1 MPVQFEKVQPSE
13 TDIRLDRWF
22 KRHYPEVSHGEI
34 EKCLRQ
40 KNIRVNQV
48 KATANQRLK
57 AGDLIRIP
65 PFKTKVQTSSPQKKT
80 LTKAQIQFIQ
90 SLVLYKDEEV
100 IVLNKPAGLAVQGG
114 SKTTQHI
121 DGLLDGLCFD
131 YSERPK
137 LVHRLD
143 KETSGVLM
151 VARTTQ
157 VAAKMTKLFK
167 TKDIQKTYWALVA
180 GCPKVKEGKIEAPL
194 IKKSFGNMEKVC
206 VDFEQGDKAISLYHV
221 HDHLSNQVS
230 WLELM
235 PLTGRTHQLRVHC
248 ADVLKTPII
257 GDDKY
262 GQRNILNKNLPKRMF
277 LHARALT
284 WLNSKGKSQTVEAPI
299 DKDFQIAFS
308 EYGFTES

>member
-1 MPVQFEKVQPSE
+1 MPVSFEKVKNSE
-13 TDIRLDRWF
+13 NDIRLDRWF
-22 KRHYPEVSHGEI
+22 KRHFPSVSHGEI

-40 KNIRVNQV
+40 KNIRVNQM

-57 AGDLIRIP
+57 AGDLIRVP
-65 PFKTKVQTSSPQKKT
+65 PFKGNEAGPAPKKT
-80 LTKAQIQFIQ
+80 KPLSKADIQFIQ
-90 SLVLYKDEEV
+90 SLVLYKDDNV

-114 SKTTQHI
+114 TKTVKHI

-131 YSERPK
+131 KDERPK

-151 VARTTQ
+151 VARTAQAATQ
-157 VAAKMTKLFK
+157 MTKLFK
-167 TKDIQKTYWALVA
+167 TKDIQKTYWALVN
-180 GCPKVKEGKIEAPL
+180 GCPKILEGKIDAPL
-194 IKKSFGNMEKVC
+194 IKKATENGEKVC
-206 VDFEQGDKAISLYHV
+206 VDLTQGDRAVSLYHV
-221 HDHLSNQVS
+221 VDHLSNKVS
-230 WLELM
+230 WLELA

-262 GQRNILNKNLPKRMF
+262 GKREATSKNLPKRMY

-284 WLNSKGKSQTVEAPI
+284 WMDKGKERCVVAPL
-299 DKDFQIAFS
+299 DTDFKAVFN
-308 EYGFTES
+308 EYGFTE